1 MAKPKNPEVILAVV
15 RLAAACQR
23 SRPAW
28 ARPAGLIPAAWSQSQ
43 NAWPQVNARAAYRA
57 EPVIRVPSGAARS
70 RGSRENA
77 AYRRSTP
84 RCGCPVRDS
93 SR

>member
-1 MAKPKNPEVILAVV
+1 MAKPKKPEVILAVV
-15 RLAAACQR
+15 RLAVMCQQ

-28 ARPAGLIPAAWSQSQ
+28 VRPPGLIPAAWSQSQ

-57 EPVIRVPSGAARS
+57 EPVIRVPGAAARS
-70 RGSRENA
+70 RGSRQNV

-84 RCGCPVRDS
+84 RCGCPASDS